1 MESSQGTNVVST
13 RINFEV
19 GWAEADQTV
28 RTVEVGDHTVPE
40 LIFVTFPGVDGQ
52 PKLEM
57 TIDSSSGVPECAY
70 LAFTRVPGGGRG
82 VRTSTDLRQADI
94 ETWIEAIVP
103 LFMNEIVDRQIGN
116 DGQVKTKIVQRVPDS
131 DAAYTKAAKFVV
143 QKTRR
148 AARRKVTPDL
158 LQRVANAYRS
168 DEARP
173 AHAVEKTFMV
183 TARTAYR
190 YIEEARKQGFLEATG
205 EQAKNSQST
214 TGRKSEP

>member
-1 MESSQGTNVVST
+1 MESSRGTKVVRT

-19 GWAEADQTV
+19 GWAEADQAV
-28 RTVEVGDHTVPE
+28 RTVEIGDHTVPE

-57 TIDSSSGVPECAY
+57 TIDSSSGVPECAHV
-70 LAFTRVPGGGRG
+70 AFSKVAGGRG
-82 VRTSTDLRQADI
+82 VRTSTDLRQADL

-103 LFMNEIVDRQIGN
+103 LFMNEIVDRQITD
-116 DGQVKTKIVQRVPDS
+116 DGHIQTKIVQRVPDS
-131 DAAYTKAAKFVV
+131 DAAYTKAAKVVV

-148 AARRKVTPDL
+148 AARRKMTPEL
-158 LQRVANAYRS
+158 LQRVANTYRS

-173 AHAVEKTFMV
+173 AHAVEKAFMV

-205 EQAKNSQST
+205 NKAKNGPT
-214 TGRKSEP
+214 KTRKKPQQ